1 MRGGVKYAKYFQWAY
16 INSLE
21 LLINVLAMFQ
31 KCVKDMMYCFED
43 GPNSDE

>member
-1 MRGGVKYAKYFQWAY
+1 MQNIFNGP
-16 INSLE
+16 ILIE
-21 LLINVLAMFQ
+21 LLINVLTMFQ

>member
-1 MRGGVKYAKYFQWAY
+1 MQNIFNGP
-16 INSLE
+16 ILIE